1 MEHLGMLEIAELAGI
16 IVPIACGCVL
26 PIMIVWFIIRKKMNE
41 TNQRT
46 QIILAAIEKNQN
58 LDIEELTGKI
68 SPKKRL
74 LKEKQIAKLTWSSL
88 AAMLGLVFLGIA
100 LWLGYVG
107 GSDPDDITT
116 AAFIGA
122 ILLAV
127 SISLTIS
134 YRMGKKMLA
143 KEMEAEERQQ
153 TQQTVNP

>member
-116 AAFIGA
+116 AAFIGT

>member
-74 LKEKQIAKLTWSSL
+74 LKEKQIAKPTWSSL

-116 AAFIGA
+116 AAFIGT

>member
-88 AAMLGLVFLGIA
+88 AAMLGLVFIGMA
-100 LWLGYVG
+100 MWLGYVG

-116 AAFIGA
+116 AAFIGT

>member
-88 AAMLGLVFLGIA
+88 AAMLGLVFIGIA
-100 LWLGYVG
+100 MWLGYVG

-116 AAFIGA
+116 AAFIGT